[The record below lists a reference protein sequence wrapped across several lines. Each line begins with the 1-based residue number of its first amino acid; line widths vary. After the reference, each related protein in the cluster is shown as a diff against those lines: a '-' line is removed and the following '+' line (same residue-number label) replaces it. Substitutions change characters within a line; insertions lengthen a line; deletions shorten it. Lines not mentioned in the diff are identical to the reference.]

1 MENDNIKRDE
11 EMLEDVQAEEVSES
25 EETIEAEDTVTS
37 EPDMIETGADGEVVI
52 EETAEEIGEALEE
65 DSLALNEEATS
76 KSEEESAEVFEET
89 VELTEE
95 EIEAIKTIKRK
106 KCKKGIIVTSVIA
119 VVVAICLFFICYT
132 EGVGSKTVVNN
143 PLPLEDATA
152 EQAKTGFWGKFASD
166 NIRYENPAVS
176 LFENVIGKNKNVALK
191 VNGLPVSKGV
201 FNYAVNSMAYNT
213 VVYLFQTGLITDINE
228 FDWDKIEEETGLSYK
243 EMSKGLAVNAVS
255 SMYSIISEGE
265 KHGIVLDEEDK
276 AEAKEWVETQKA
288 NYGDEF
294 ETVLKSNGYDSEESL
309 LEMYTAQILANK
321 IYNDMEANLSE
332 YITPQIKA
340 QVSDDKVTV
349 KHILIAFENEE
360 DGTVSDKAKTDAKEK
375 AEMVLSKVKAGE
387 DFDELIK
394 EYNEDPGSTSD
405 GYTFAND
412 GTMVQS
418 FADASFALEIGA
430 VSELVETNYGYHI
443 IKRMERA
450 VTVEE
455 YTQLLQK
462 TADVTLKKGVF
473 DNTDITL
480 DFNLIF
486 GTSDAVDDSK

>member
-1 MENDNIKRDE
+1 MENDNIRKDE
-11 EMLEDVQAEEVSES
+11 EMFEDVQAEEVSTT
-25 EETIEAEDTVTS
+25 EENIETKGAETS
-37 EPDMIETGADGEVVI
+37 EPEIIEADAESEVVI
-52 EETAEEIGEALEE
+52 EEAAEEA
-65 DSLALNEEATS
+65 
-76 KSEEESAEVFEET
+76 

-106 KCKKGIIVTSVIA
+106 KYKKGIIVASIIA
-119 VVVAICLFFICYT
+119 AIVAICAFFICYT
-132 EGVGSKTVVNN
+132 EGVGGNTVVNN
-143 PLPLEDATA
+143 PLPLEDESATQA
-152 EQAKTGFWGKFASD
+152 ETGFWGNLATD

-213 VVYLFQTGLITDINE
+213 AGYLLQTGFITDINE
-228 FDWDKIEEETGLSYK
+228 FDWDKIEEESGLSYK
-243 EMSKGLAVNAVS
+243 EMAKALAVNAVS

-265 KHGIVLDEEDK
+265 KHGIVLDEADK
-276 AEAKEWVETQKA
+276 AEAKEWLETQKA

-294 ETVLKSNGYDSEESL
+294 EMVLKSNGYDSEESL

-321 IYNDMEANLSE
+321 IYKDMESNMSD
-332 YITPQIKA
+332 YITPQIEA
-340 QVSDDKVTV
+340 QVSGDKVTV
-349 KHILIAFENEE
+349 KHILIAFKNEE
-360 DGTVSDKAKTDAKEK
+360 DGTVSDNAKADAKEK
-375 AEMVLSKVKAGE
+375 AEMVLAKVKAGE
-387 DFDELIK
+387 DFDKLIE
-394 EYNEDPGSTSD
+394 EYNEDPGATSD

-450 VTVEE
+450 VTLDE

-462 TADVTLKKGVF
+462 TVDITLKKGVF

>member
-1 MENDNIKRDE
+1 MENDNIKKDE
-11 EMLEDVQAEEVSES
+11 ELLEGVQAEGLSES
-25 EETIEAEDTVTS
+25 DENIEVKDKETSESDVVGTVAEEEASLEETVEEAYAEETV
-37 EPDMIETGADGEVVI
+37 EEAV
-52 EETAEEIGEALEE
+52 EETAEI
-65 DSLALNEEATS
+65 
-76 KSEEESAEVFEET
+76 
-89 VELTEE
+89 TEE
-95 EIEAIKTIKRK
+95 ELEALKTLKKK
-106 KCKKGIIVTSVIA
+106 KCKKGIIVTAVIA
-119 VVVAICLFFICYT
+119 AVVAICVFFICYT

-143 PLPLEDATA
+143 PLPLEGETI
-152 EQAKTGFWGKFASD
+152 EQSEKGFWGKFATD

-176 LFENVIGKNKNVALK
+176 LFENVVGKNKNAALK

-213 VVYLFQTGLITDINE
+213 AGYLLQTGFITDINQ
-228 FDWDKIEEETGLSYK
+228 FDWDKIEEESGLSYK
-243 EMSKGLAVNAVS
+243 EMAKALAVNAVS
-255 SMYSIISEGE
+255 SMYSVISEGE
-265 KHGIVLDEEDK
+265 KHGVVLDEKDK
-276 AEAKEWVETQKA
+276 TEAKEWLETQKA

-321 IYNDMEANLSE
+321 IYKDMESNMSD
-332 YITPQIKA
+332 YITPQIEA

-349 KHILIAFENEE
+349 KHILIAFETEE
-360 DGTVSDKAKTDAKEK
+360 DGTVSDKAKADAKKK
-375 AEMVLSKVKAGE
+375 AEMVLAKVKAGE
-387 DFDELIK
+387 DFDSLIK

-430 VSELVETNYGYHI
+430 VSDLVETNYGYHI

-450 VTVEE
+450 VTLEE
-455 YTQLLQK
+455 YTQILQK
-462 TADVTLKKGVF
+462 TVDITLKKGVF

-480 DFNLIF
+480 DFNVIF
-486 GTSDAVDDSK
+486 GTSDSK

>member
-1 MENDNIKRDE
+1 M
-11 EMLEDVQAEEVSES
+11 
-25 EETIEAEDTVTS
+25 
-37 EPDMIETGADGEVVI
+37 
-52 EETAEEIGEALEE
+52 
-65 DSLALNEEATS
+65 
-76 KSEEESAEVFEET
+76 
-89 VELTEE
+89 
-95 EIEAIKTIKRK
+95 
-106 KCKKGIIVTSVIA
+106 
-119 VVVAICLFFICYT
+119 FFVCYT
-132 EGVGSKTVVNN
+132 EGVGGNTVVNN
-143 PLPLEDATA
+143 PLPLEGEAATQ
-152 EQAKTGFWGKFASD
+152 EETGFWGNFATD

-176 LFENVIGKNKNVALK
+176 LFENVIGKNKNAALK

-201 FNYAVNSMAYNT
+201 FNYAVNSMAYNAA
-213 VVYLFQTGLITDINE
+213 VYLLQTEFVTDINE
-228 FDWDKIEEETGLSYK
+228 FDWDKIEKESGLSYK
-243 EMSKGLAVNAVS
+243 EMSKALAVNAVS

-265 KHGIVLDEEDK
+265 KHGIVLDEADK
-276 AEAKEWVETQKA
+276 AEAKEWLETQKA
-288 NYGDEF
+288 NYGEEF

-321 IYNDMEANLSE
+321 IYKDLESNMSE
-332 YITPQIKA
+332 YITPQIEA

-349 KHILIAFENEE
+349 KHILIAFKNEE
-360 DGTVSDKAKTDAKEK
+360 DGTVSDKAKADAKEK
-375 AEMVLSKVKAGE
+375 AEMVLAKVKAGE
-387 DFDELIK
+387 DFDKLIE
-394 EYNEDPGSTSD
+394 EYNEDPGATSD

-443 IKRMERA
+443 IKRMDRA

-486 GTSDAVDDSK
+486 GTSEAK

>member
-1 MENDNIKRDE
+1 MENDNIRKDE
-11 EMLEDVQAEEVSES
+11 EMFEDVQAEEVSTT
-25 EETIEAEDTVTS
+25 EENIETKGAETS
-37 EPDMIETGADGEVVI
+37 EPEIIEADAESEVVI
-52 EETAEEIGEALEE
+52 EEAAEEA
-65 DSLALNEEATS
+65 
-76 KSEEESAEVFEET
+76 

-106 KCKKGIIVTSVIA
+106 KYKKGIIVASIIA
-119 VVVAICLFFICYT
+119 AIVAICAFFICYT
-132 EGVGSKTVVNN
+132 EGVGGNTVVNN
-143 PLPLEDATA
+143 PLPLEDESATQA
-152 EQAKTGFWGKFASD
+152 ETGFWGNLATD

-213 VVYLFQTGLITDINE
+213 AGYLLQTGFITDINE
-228 FDWDKIEEETGLSYK
+228 FDWDKIEEESGLSYK
-243 EMSKGLAVNAVS
+243 EMAKALAVNAVS

-265 KHGIVLDEEDK
+265 KHGIVLDEADK
-276 AEAKEWVETQKA
+276 AEAKEWLETQKA

-294 ETVLKSNGYDSEESL
+294 EMVLKSNGYDSEESL

-321 IYNDMEANLSE
+321 IYKDMESNMSD
-332 YITPQIKA
+332 YITPQIEA
-340 QVSDDKVTV
+340 QVSGDKVTV
-349 KHILIAFENEE
+349 KHILIAFKNEE
-360 DGTVSDKAKTDAKEK
+360 DGTVSDNAKADAKEK
-375 AEMVLSKVKAGE
+375 AEMVLAKVKAGE
-387 DFDELIK
+387 DFEKLIE
-394 EYNEDPGSTSD
+394 EYNEDPGATSD

-450 VTVEE
+450 VTLDE

-462 TADVTLKKGVF
+462 TVDITLKKGVF

>member
-1 MENDNIKRDE
+1 EA
-11 EMLEDVQAEEVSES
+11 AEE
-25 EETIEAEDTVTS
+25 A
-37 EPDMIETGADGEVVI
+37 
-52 EETAEEIGEALEE
+52 
-65 DSLALNEEATS
+65 
-76 KSEEESAEVFEET
+76 

-106 KCKKGIIVTSVIA
+106 KYKKGIIVASIIA
-119 VVVAICLFFICYT
+119 AIVAICAFFICYT
-132 EGVGSKTVVNN
+132 EGVGGNTVVNN
-143 PLPLEDATA
+143 PLPLEDESATQA
-152 EQAKTGFWGKFASD
+152 ETGFWGNLATD

-213 VVYLFQTGLITDINE
+213 AGYLLQTGFITDINE
-228 FDWDKIEEETGLSYK
+228 FDWDKIEEESGLSYK
-243 EMSKGLAVNAVS
+243 EMAKALAVNAVS

-265 KHGIVLDEEDK
+265 KHGIVLDEADK
-276 AEAKEWVETQKA
+276 AEAKEWLETQKA

-294 ETVLKSNGYDSEESL
+294 EMVLKSNGYDSEESL

-321 IYNDMEANLSE
+321 IYKDMESNMSD
-332 YITPQIKA
+332 YITPQIEA
-340 QVSDDKVTV
+340 QVSGDKVTV
-349 KHILIAFENEE
+349 KHILIAFKNEE
-360 DGTVSDKAKTDAKEK
+360 DGTVSDNAKADAKEK
-375 AEMVLSKVKAGE
+375 AEMVLAKVKAGE
-387 DFDELIK
+387 DFDKLIE
-394 EYNEDPGSTSD
+394 EYNEDPGATSD

-450 VTVEE
+450 VTLDE

-462 TADVTLKKGVF
+462 TVDITLKKGVF